1 MKRATGSE
9 IFSKIVTMEQKGQA
23 LQRTPIRGAAFTLIE
38 LLVVIAIIAL
48 LAAMLLPTLN
58 KAKESGKRTKCISN
72 LRQFGIALTVYANDN
87 DQIVMET
94 RQTVGSQRHPPLVT
108 IYNIPGYSYF
118 TWETMKSYVPGV
130 EASATG
136 ANVGG
141 IWWCPSPP
149 PPIPA
154 DVSSVI
160 RGWGWF
166 NWTYSYFGRAD
177 IWKPNEATHPE
188 DLTQKRLAGDR
199 LLMSDVLYQFHW
211 DKSWSYNHGRRPGII
226 ADPGPPVFTGLNQ
239 LYGDGRVVWKSVK
252 KFDVPNLS
260 SANSSV
266 GLVRDYATSATF
278 Y

>member
-1 MKRATGSE
+1 MKLGSLA
-9 IFSKIVTMEQKGQA
+9 KVYPQK
-23 LQRTPIRGAAFTLIE
+23 TAFTLIE
-38 LLVVIAIIAL
+38 LLVVIAVIAV
-48 LAAMLLPTLN
+48 LAAMLLPALS
-58 KAKESGKRTKCISN
+58 KAKESGRRTKCLSN

-87 DQIVMET
+87 DQIVLET
-94 RQTVGSQRHPPLVT
+94 RHSAGSQRHPPLVT
-108 IYNIPGYSYF
+108 IFDIPGRSYF

-130 EASATG
+130 DANSTG
-136 ANVGG
+136 ATIGG

-149 PPIPA
+149 PPVPA

-166 NWTYSYFGRAD
+166 NWSYSYFGRAD
-177 IWKPNEATHPE
+177 LWMPNEATRPE
-188 DLTQKRLAGDR
+188 DLTQKHLAGER

-211 DKSWSYNHGRRPGII
+211 DESWSYNHGRRPGII
-226 ADPGPPVFTGLNQ
+226 ADPGPPAFTGLNQ

-252 KFDVPNLS
+252 WFDVPNLH